1 MNRYLLSLLSLALV
15 AGGASAADNK
25 QEQKCFMKGTFVS
38 LDFSFGPVLNE
49 RITGA
54 QANSSYGTDVSVGYR
69 FLPQLAVAVGTGAH
83 AYSNKTW
90 TCGDTVPRK
99 VENTCVPVF
108 LRLRSDVSD
117 REVTP
122 YFQVDMGYSFMGMY
136 SRDDMVRIKHAP
148 ERFTNGRYEYIEM
161 NDSYIQYGNDGLFA
175 RIDFGVSLCVIGRLR
190 MNLGLSAGV
199 HQSFLGSAFTTS
211 SGEIMRFGRV
221 DSLASESGSVS
232 VRTVGKSDFID
243 SLESSVKVRIGFS
256 F

>member
-1 MNRYLLSLLSLALV
+1 
-15 AGGASAADNK
+15 
-25 QEQKCFMKGTFVS
+25 
-38 LDFSFGPVLNE
+38 
-49 RITGA
+49 
-54 QANSSYGTDVSVGYR
+54 
-69 FLPQLAVAVGTGAH
+69 
-83 AYSNKTW
+83 
-90 TCGDTVPRK
+90 
-99 VENTCVPVF
+99 
-108 LRLRSDVSD
+108 
-117 REVTP
+117 
-122 YFQVDMGYSFMGMY
+122 MGMY
-136 SRDDMVRIKHAP
+136 SRDDMGRIKHAP